1 LGKFKIFNPP
11 TVNATAKDRG
21 INDKKSNSNKNEIFV
36 DVFEKIS
43 ILFNATGY
51 VINSSIE
58 GCILMKSFL

>member
-1 LGKFKIFNPP
+1 MNPP
-11 TVNATAKDRG
+11 TINAKEKDRG
-21 INDKKSNSNKNEIFV
+21 INDKKANSNKNEIFV